1 MNPSFSQITMNIQF
15 NSKPSNISVLTNKS
29 QWISKLN
36 QKIQCIRWM
45 KHIEYPTFAHI
56 LIETIN

>member
-1 MNPSFSQITMNIQF
+1 MNPSFPQITMNIQF
-15 NSKPSNISVLTNKS
+15 NSKSSNVSVLTNKS

-36 QKIQCIRWM
+36 QKIQCIHWM

>member
-1 MNPSFSQITMNIQF
+1 MNPSFLQIAMNIQF
-15 NSKPSNISVLTNKS
+15 NSTIQHIRLINKS

-45 KHIEYPTFAHI
+45 KHIEFPMFAHI
-56 LIETIN
+56 FIETIN

>member
-1 MNPSFSQITMNIQF
+1 MNQFFPQITMNIQF
-15 NSKPSNISVLTNKS
+15 NSKPSNVSVLTNKS

-36 QKIQCIRWM
+36 QKIQYIRWM
-45 KHIEYPTFAHI
+45 KLIEYPTFAHI

>member
-1 MNPSFSQITMNIQF
+1 MNIQF
-15 NSKPSNISVLTNKS
+15 NLKPSNVFVLTNKS

-36 QKIQCIRWM
+36 QKIQRIRWM

>member
-1 MNPSFSQITMNIQF
+1 MNIQF
-15 NSKPSNISVLTNKS
+15 NSKSSNVSVLTNKS

-36 QKIQCIRWM
+36 QKIQCIHWM
-45 KHIEYPTFAHI
+45 KRIEYPTLAHI